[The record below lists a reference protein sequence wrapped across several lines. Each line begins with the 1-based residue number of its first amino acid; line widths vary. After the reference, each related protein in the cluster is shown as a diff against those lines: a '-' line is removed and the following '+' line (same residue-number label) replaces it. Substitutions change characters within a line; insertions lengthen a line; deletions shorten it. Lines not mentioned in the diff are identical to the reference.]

1 MKLYE
6 PFQFL
11 TTAECDELIEYA
23 QSKIKPGTTLGK
35 STTRN
40 NRVAWYEESRRW
52 TKWISMFNEIDP
64 VIDWIQTPQIA
75 LYSPGEQYGWHTD
88 TWPSNRTHTR
98 YFTLTCEL
106 QSAPGARLELKS
118 RILSAERTGN
128 HIQTVRQAQGYF
140 TNRGRADKFYH
151 MGDGTQYREA
161 LTYCISSVQY
171 KI

>member
-40 NRVAWYEESRRW
+40 NRVAWYEESRTW

-106 QSAPGARLELKS
+106 QSAPGARLELENQEFYLQRGQAIIFKPS
-118 RILSAERTGN
+118 DRHRAISPTEGERIS
-128 HIQTVRQAQGYF
+128 F
-140 TNRGRADKFYH
+140 TIWA
-151 MGDGTQYREA
+151 MA
-161 LTYCISSVQY
+161 LNTE
-171 KI
+171 KH

>member
-106 QSAPGARLELKS
+106 QSAPGARLELENQEFYLQRGQAIIFKPS
-118 RILSAERTGN
+118 DRHRAISPTEGERIS
-128 HIQTVRQAQGYF
+128 F
-140 TNRGRADKFYH
+140 TIWA
-151 MGDGTQYREA
+151 MA
-161 LTYCISSVQY
+161 LNTE
-171 KI
+171 KH